1 MSMNKFTINTGRTL
15 LALYFLLPGIM
26 KFISWE
32 LHIGLMEK
40 HGMPFVTILLPL
52 AALTQISASCLILTN
67 RFVTEAALILA
78 AMIIL
83 INFSLHDFWNY
94 SGIEGAH
101 ELQNFG
107 KNLGIMGGMLVL
119 AGFSYKKP
127 QTETISKPSH

>member
-1 MSMNKFTINTGRTL
+1 MSMNKYAINTGRIL
-15 LALYFLLPGIM
+15 LAIYFLLPGIL
-26 KFISWE
+26 KFVSWD

-52 AALTQISASCLILTN
+52 AAVTQISASCLILAN

-101 ELQNFG
+101 ELQNFV
-107 KNLGIMGGMLVL
+107 KNLGIMGGLLVL
-119 AGFSYKKP
+119 AGLSYKKTSIENI
-127 QTETISKPSH
+127 TEQNL